1 VDSEGTCPTS
11 SLVRGG
17 SSGDCSSRV
26 SSLWSR
32 LDFNPESRGL
42 SLFGDDGWNWTCL
55 GWRGLSWMAASLCD
69 MRREGSESVEDE
81 DGDEDE
87 DDGGRSMVGR

>member
-1 VDSEGTCPTS
+1 
-11 SLVRGG
+11 
-17 SSGDCSSRV
+17 
-26 SSLWSR
+26 
-32 LDFNPESRGL
+32 
-42 SLFGDDGWNWTCL
+42 
-55 GWRGLSWMAASLCD
+55 MAASLCD